1 MSDRGEMNA
10 DLMSAPS
17 LWNGANQREA
27 IAVGCRS
34 SDFAQDR
41 SCETFLDAKVGDG
54 FRAFGMN
61 RLLQP
66 NRRRLMLSLPIHRRV
81 DRFRFPIRPSPN
93 DREIFFVQTPLL
105 HEQSE
110 SSRGGRSFRDQ
121 YQTARLAIEAIDD
134 RDLAAIRN
142 FEREQLAQLLP

>member
-10 DLMSAPS
+10 DLMGTPCF
-17 LWNGANQREA
+17 WNGANQREA

-34 SDFAQDR
+34 FDFAQD
-41 SCETFLDAKVGDG
+41 SSSETFLDAEVGDG

-66 NRRRLMLSLPIHRRV
+66 NCRRLMLSLPIHWRI
-81 DRFRFPIRPSPN
+81 DRFRFPIRPSPH

-121 YQTARLAIEAIDD
+121 HHTARLTIEAIDD
-134 RDLAAIRN
+134 RDLAA
-142 FEREQLAQLLP
+142 